1 MSLIPSRTRRAA
13 GLAPVASAT
22 SASRKLA
29 VLVK

>member
-13 GLAPVASAT
+13 GLELVAAAT

-29 VLVK
+29 VRVK